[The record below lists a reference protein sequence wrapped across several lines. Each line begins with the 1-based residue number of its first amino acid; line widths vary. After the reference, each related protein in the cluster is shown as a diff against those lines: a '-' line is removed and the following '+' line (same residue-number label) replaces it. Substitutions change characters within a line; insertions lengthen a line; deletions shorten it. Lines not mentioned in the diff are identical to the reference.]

1 MLKYIADCFIEVDWK
16 LSQNSISVLQI
27 AFFSK
32 RKKNISKINLPGQM
46 DKLRARK
53 RNKAAVAVTMPSS
66 ATNVA
71 RGKGVRWHFDKVRV
85 AEGNTVAHLLA
96 PK

>member
-1 MLKYIADCFIEVDWK
+1 
-16 LSQNSISVLQI
+16 
-27 AFFSK
+27 
-32 RKKNISKINLPGQM
+32 M